1 MTRTPE
7 PKLDLSE
14 LDKVI
19 AQWQR
24 ERNEKQQGSP
34 NNLGSPS
41 PSGGCARRGS
51 RDT

>member
-24 ERNEKQQGSP
+24 ERKEKQQGFLK
-34 NNLGSPS
+34 NLGSPS
-41 PSGGCARRGS
+41 PPGGCARRGS